1 MFIVPTK
8 VSEAF
13 INYKHLNSE
22 IFKLV
27 VKITDDLPL
36 IVVPLAVLLIR
47 RIRDKELKQK
57 SDEENTQ
64 LIVSLEGKE
73 LENAL
78 YQAKTTTL

>member
-27 VKITDDLPL
+27 AKITDDLPL